1 MVLQYLLSEILVRLF
16 EDQDLSPFA
25 DDVPFLL
32 QATDHPGGG
41 LPRRPRH
48 PRQVLVG
55 WTAFEE
61 DSLIGLDPL
70 VHHQPQDRLRDPV
83 RHVAE
88 RQIADLEI
96 RIPQPGGQLGE
107 HRRGDVGMFVEQADK
122 PAKPEALEYFTS
134 IFGEA
139 LKVRAM
145 VCLHSENKKTID
157 NQWFFCKLVELGGIE
172 PPTPCMP
179 CRCSPS

>member
-1 MVLQYLLSEILVRLF
+1 MNILQLEM
-16 EDQDLSPFA
+16 
-25 DDVPFLL
+25 
-32 QATDHPGGG
+32 
-41 LPRRPRH
+41 
-48 PRQVLVG
+48 
-55 WTAFEE
+55 
-61 DSLIGLDPL
+61 
-70 VHHQPQDRLRDPV
+70 
-83 RHVAE
+83 
-88 RQIADLEI
+88 DLEL
-96 RIPQPGGQLGE
+96 RSVL
-107 HRRGDVGMFVEQADK
+107 HLLHNFVEQSD
-122 PAKPEALEYFTS
+122 KPEALEYFTS